1 LLLVYLL
8 KGHQNQEKLANL
20 ARNYAIDIF

>member
-1 LLLVYLL
+1 MLLYLL

>member
-1 LLLVYLL
+1 MSLYLL